1 MRFAPAGEFFVTAIM
16 FTASPRTLKMLAAI
30 LWYSGAIFLLTKG
43 TTLLLEADAL
53 QPGRNWTWLT
63 VVLGLCIG
71 WLKVNFIFRRAC
83 QNNLARISLLGEPK
97 IWQFYRPGFMLF
109 LAAMIIIGST
119 LSRMA
124 HGNYPLLIAMTIVD
138 FSLATALF
146 GSSYVFWQNQDFKNT
161 TRSANGTDSP

>member
-1 MRFAPAGEFFVTAIM
+1 MFA
-16 FTASPRTLKMLAAI
+16 ASPRTLKILAAV
-30 LWYSGAIFLLTKG
+30 LWYSGAIVLLGKG

-63 VVLGLCIG
+63 VVLGLSIG
-71 WLKVNFIFRRAC
+71 WLKVKFIFRRAC
-83 QNNLARISLLGEPK
+83 QNNLARISLLSEPK
-97 IWQFYRPGFMLF
+97 IWQFYRPGFLLF

-124 HGNYPLLIAMTIVD
+124 HGNYPFLIAMVTLD

-146 GSSYVFWQNQDFKNT
+146 GTLKCVTVARYAGPKWVIKT
-161 TRSANGTDSP
+161 

>member
-1 MRFAPAGEFFVTAIM
+1 MFA
-16 FTASPRTLKMLAAI
+16 ASTRTLKILAAV
-30 LWYSGAIFLLTKG
+30 LWYSGAIVLLTKG
-43 TTLLLEADAL
+43 TALLLEANSL

-63 VVLGLCIG
+63 VVLGLSIG
-71 WLKVNFIFRRAC
+71 WLKVKFIFRRAC
-83 QNNLARISLLGEPK
+83 QKNLARIALLSTPK

-124 HGNYPLLIAMTIVD
+124 HGNYPFLIAMVILD

-146 GSSYVFWQNQDFKNT
+146 GSSYVFWQQQAFKQQT
-161 TRSANGTDSP
+161 VDQKLQ

>member
-1 MRFAPAGEFFVTAIM
+1 MFA
-16 FTASPRTLKMLAAI
+16 ASPRTLKILAAA
-30 LWYSGAIFLLTKG
+30 LWYSGAIILLAKG
-43 TTLLLEADAL
+43 TTLLLEAETL

-83 QNNLARISLLGEPK
+83 QKNLARISLLSEPK
-97 IWQFYRPGFMLF
+97 IWQFYRPGFLLF

-124 HGNYPLLIAMTIVD
+124 HGNYPFLIAMVIVD

-146 GSSYVFWQNQDFKNT
+146 GSSYVFWQHQDFKNT
-161 TRSANGTDSP
+161 TRRVNGTDSP

>member
-1 MRFAPAGEFFVTAIM
+1 M
-16 FTASPRTLKMLAAI
+16 FSASTRTLKILAAV
-30 LWYSGAIFLLTKG
+30 LWYSGAIVLLGKG

-63 VVLGLCIG
+63 VVLGLSIG
-71 WLKVNFIFRRAC
+71 WLKVKFIFRRAC
-83 QNNLARISLLGEPK
+83 QKNLARIALLSTPK
-97 IWQFYRPGFMLF
+97 IWQFYRPGFLLF

-124 HGNYPLLIAMTIVD
+124 HGNYPFLIAMVTLD

-146 GSSYVFWQNQDFKNT
+146 GSSFVFWKQQAFKQQAVNQKLQ
-161 TRSANGTDSP
+161 